1 MRSRIT
7 AALAGFLLS
16 CGTSL
21 AGDPSG
27 VWLTQSGETKVRIA
41 PCGAEYCGSIVWV
54 NNDSGDVNNP
64 DPALRSR
71 PLVGLRMIY
80 GMKPAGEGFSGKL
93 YNPMDGKTYS
103 GKLKTVGG
111 DKLDLAG
118 CVMGVFCKHQVWTRS
133 K

>member
-7 AALAGFLLS
+7 AALAGLLLS
-16 CGTSL
+16 SGTSL

-54 NNDSGDVNNP
+54 KNDRGDVNNP
-64 DPALRSR
+64 DPALRDRS
-71 PLVGLRMIY
+71 LVGIRMIY
-80 GMKPAGEGFSGKL
+80 GMKPAGDGFSGRL

-103 GKLKTVGG
+103 GKLKTVGD

-133 K
+133 N